1 MWNEPIKS
9 LQELKGIFTVDDIH
23 NIRVEMADE
32 RRSMTP
38 EAYKEKRLQESERFK
53 KRLDEMRVAGM
64 KSATE
69 KIREQV
75 QNVE

>member
-1 MWNEPIKS
+1 MRTAV
-9 LQELKGIFTVDDIH
+9 KGIFTVDDIH

-38 EAYKEKRLQESERFK
+38 ELYKEKRLQESKRFK
-53 KRLDEMRVAGM
+53 KRLDEIRKEKAGMVDM
-64 KSATE
+64 KSAAE
-69 KIREQV
+69 KIREEL